1 MLDLR
6 RRHLLEQLAILPDR
20 RVIGF
25 HKAADILGKIL
36 IEPVADSDAAFAKVT
51 GVIRAEKILKV
62 LASLPCIHSEWIQSA
77 GARPMCIDAAM
88 IPVQKNA
95 VLIFT
100 CGIQQKNREIR
111 FQRHGM
117 CILRTDIL
125 WLETLSFALK
135 MKRKLINIVWL
146 QHDLVFYM
154 AAAGAAPLA
163 LKRDFLIPGNRDDL
177 FVHKTSYGKTAA
189 TKTVA
194 AVGGSGGDQT
204 GDRRRGFIHAATAI
218 RIDAATAA

>member
-1 MLDLR
+1 M
-6 RRHLLEQLAILPDR
+6 
-20 RVIGF
+20 
-25 HKAADILGKIL
+25 
-36 IEPVADSDAAFAKVT
+36 
-51 GVIRAEKILKV
+51 
-62 LASLPCIHSEWIQSA
+62 
-77 GARPMCIDAAM
+77 
-88 IPVQKNA
+88 
-95 VLIFT
+95 LIFAH
-100 CGIQQKNREIR
+100 GVQQKNRKIR
-111 FQRHGM
+111 FQRHGV
-117 CILRTDIL
+117 CVLRTDIL
-125 WLETLSFALK
+125 RLETLSFALK

-194 AVGGSGGDQT
+194 AVGGPGGNQT

-218 RIDAATAA
+218 RIDAVTAA